1 MSESVCE
8 KNILVCEREGY
19 GREREIEGRERAS
32 FVWLEKKYIY
42 TRKPGVNILY
52 SLTLNITWIRHAL
65 KLFYYEKM
73 SLSYVK
79 YSWANFRRIFVC
91 KTLKLYEDI
100 FPRVRKVTIYISYI
114 VKFISKHTIEII
126 LFVKEMYWLRCFSY
140 IPKHLSSKNCRDW
153 VTPYTPTPSSLCVTV
168 TQHIATN
175 WNQILIKDKKNTRDD
190 RIFSTVKRRREWKTT
205 IQSCVYELLYH

>member
-126 LFVKEMYWLRCFSY
+126 LFAKEMYWLRCFSIY
-140 IPKHLSSKNCRDW
+140 SEAFVFK
-153 VTPYTPTPSSLCVTV
+153 
-168 TQHIATN
+168 
-175 WNQILIKDKKNTRDD
+175 
-190 RIFSTVKRRREWKTT
+190 
-205 IQSCVYELLYH
+205 EL